1 MNNANLLILIAVL
14 LPPKALDILGKV
26 VDERTLQTPYG
37 DFGPLALRVA
47 PGQPAVWV
55 GPYTGLPTRTDPRA
69 TLIAAGLLGLQRVL
83 IWDEGVAVNT
93 TLRRG
98 QTTVVTDYIDWTC
111 HQPAT
116 FSADKH
122 VHMISHADTESK
134 LPGPPFCTQINAALC
149 QVLPLIPQVVYL
161 GVDGPR
167 RETAAEARMFRL
179 LGADVVGSNLTPEA
193 ALANELGL
201 CFAGLVT
208 IGNRSADQP
217 MLDPQGELRT
227 GLEAT
232 LQVLP
237 DFIRV
242 LDTLPTCLC
251 AGEL

>member
-1 MNNANLLILIAVL
+1 
-14 LPPKALDILGKV
+14 
-26 VDERTLQTPYG
+26 
-37 DFGPLALRVA
+37 
-47 PGQPAVWV
+47 
-55 GPYTGLPTRTDPRA
+55 
-69 TLIAAGLLGLQRVL
+69 
-83 IWDEGVAVNT
+83 
-93 TLRRG
+93 
-98 QTTVVTDYIDWTC
+98 
-111 HQPAT
+111 
-116 FSADKH
+116 
-122 VHMISHADTESK
+122 MISHADTESK
-134 LPGPPFCTQINAALC
+134 LPGPPFCTQINGALC

-217 MLDPQGELRT
+217 ELDPQGELRT

-242 LDTLPTCLC
+242 LDTLPACSC
-251 AGEL
+251 AGEIVSVTRCNPPHPGPSPQGREPLRTESSLSAGPTSVPSLFRGGLGWGGCISYDLT

>member
-26 VDERTLQTPYG
+26 VEERTLQTPYG

-98 QTTVVTDYIDWTC
+98 QTTVVTDYIDWTR

-122 VHMISHADTESK
+122 VHMINHADTESK
-134 LPGPPFCTQINAALC
+134 LPGPPFCTQIN
-149 QVLPLIPQVVYL
+149 
-161 GVDGPR
+161 
-167 RETAAEARMFRL
+167 
-179 LGADVVGSNLTPEA
+179 
-193 ALANELGL
+193 
-201 CFAGLVT
+201 
-208 IGNRSADQP
+208 
-217 MLDPQGELRT
+217 
-227 GLEAT
+227 
-232 LQVLP
+232 
-237 DFIRV
+237 
-242 LDTLPTCLC
+242 
-251 AGEL
+251 